1 MSAEMSTVELQPQA
15 QNQMTVARPT
25 ENEAQ
30 SSIAREEVRNPRS
43 SSVANGLCSPI
54 AGFD

>member
-1 MSAEMSTVELQPQA
+1 MSTEMSTVELQPQA
-15 QNQMTVARPT
+15 QNQMTVARPA

-30 SSIAREEVRNPRS
+30 STIAREEVRNPRS
-43 SSVANGLCSPI
+43 SSAANGLCSPI